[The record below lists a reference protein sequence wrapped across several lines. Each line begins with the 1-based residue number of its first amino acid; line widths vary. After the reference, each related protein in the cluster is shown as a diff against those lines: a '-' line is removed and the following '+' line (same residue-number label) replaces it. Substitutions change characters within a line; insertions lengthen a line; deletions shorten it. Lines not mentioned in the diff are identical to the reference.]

1 MSRKTH
7 YYLDEIDR
15 NKTNSCQNFYSS
27 LYRTLSKNLTITA
40 LIFACVNIS
49 LGVFLA
55 VFEWYWQLIW
65 FFILGLVAAA
75 YIVLEA
81 NKYFAKLHAS
91 NASKQ
96 ADQKL
101 VNLYA
106 SARSRSATPRGGDN
120 RSNTSSYIYNRD
132 DISMDYLDSQ
142 SQSQQQQQQQQRT
155 RQNSASTCYSA
166 ANFNNPNSTTAN
178 NNNNSSRIST
188 VQNDYSLRRPQLTT
202 DEFYVSKRELIQSG
216 LLSYSQTDKAYF
228 KRVEPDN

>member
-106 SARSRSATPRGGDN
+106 SARSRSATPRGDN

-142 SQSQQQQQQQQRT
+142 SQSQQQQQQQRT